1 VTELT
6 DDWATLALDNGD
18 TVRGRRS
25 DGLFADSRATLAL
38 RPERTRLGVGDATTS
53 NALPAQVQTL
63 IYCGDHYRVE
73 VTLTGGA
80 SMVAKVPNVQHY
92 ELPSVGE
99 AVKVSWRHDDCKVLH
114 LPSAGAR
121 A

>member
-1 VTELT
+1 LRP
-6 DDWATLALDNGD
+6 DCP
-18 TVRGRRS
+18 
-25 DGLFADSRATLAL
+25 ATLAL
-38 RPERTRLGVGDATTS
+38 RPERTRLGVEDATAS
-53 NALPAQVQTL
+53 NALLAHVQTL

-73 VTLTGGA
+73 LALVGGA

-99 AVKVSWRHDDCKVLH
+99 AVNVTWRHDDCKVLH

-121 A
+121 P